1 LVSGG
6 TERLSNGLSIPI
18 RFVPAVLQPNVGWRA
33 WRFVP
38 TMSRSMHVLCGIALL
53 ATLALGCRK
62 AAPPPARP
70 DSEAKALVAGER
82 PKTKEACDACQGR
95 WGIHGLAEVELC
107 ICKTRD
113 SGRSCR
119 DGADCE
125 GQCLAESNGFV
136 VVDKGPPPKGYFRGR
151 CSEFDTTFGCH
162 QMIMEGAS
170 KKGPQ
175 LAEDAAEQI
184 CID

>member
-1 LVSGG
+1 
-6 TERLSNGLSIPI
+6 
-18 RFVPAVLQPNVGWRA
+18 VPAFLPPNVEWR
-33 WRFVP
+33 RPPIVSN
-38 TMSRSMHVLCGIALL
+38 MSHSMRALCGIALAAAAL
-53 ATLALGCRK
+53 TLGCRK
-62 AAPPPARP
+62 PAAPPPARP
-70 DSEAKALVAGER
+70 DSEAKAAATAANVAAGER
-82 PKTKEACDACQGR
+82 PRTKEACDACQGR
-95 WGIHGLAEVELC
+95 WGVHGLADVAVC

-125 GQCLAESNGFV
+125 GQCLAETGGFV
-136 VVDKGPPPKGYFRGR
+136 VVEKGPPPKGYFRGK

-162 QMIMEGAS
+162 PTIPEGAS

-175 LAEDAAEQI
+175 LAEDAAEEI

>member
-1 LVSGG
+1 
-6 TERLSNGLSIPI
+6 
-18 RFVPAVLQPNVGWRA
+18 
-33 WRFVP
+33 
-38 TMSRSMHVLCGIALL
+38 MHVLAIALL

-62 AAPPPARP
+62 ATPPPARP
-70 DSEAKALVAGER
+70 DAEAKALAPGDR
-82 PKTKEACDACQGR
+82 PQTAEACKACQGR
-95 WGIHGLAEVELC
+95 WGIHGLAQIETC

-125 GQCLAESNGFV
+125 GQCLAETGGFV
-136 VVDKGPPPKGYFRGR
+136 VIDKGPPARGYYRGR
-151 CSEFDTTFGCH
+151 CSEFETTFGCAP
-162 QMIMEGAS
+162 MIPDGAS

-175 LAEDAAEQI
+175 LAEDAAERI

>member
-1 LVSGG
+1 L
-6 TERLSNGLSIPI
+6 RIPNT
-18 RFVPAVLQPNVGWRA
+18 FVPAVLRPNVGWR
-33 WRFVP
+33 WPGFVGR
-38 TMSRSMHVLCGIALL
+38 MSRSMHILCGMALL
-53 ATLALGCRK
+53 ATLAVGCRK

-70 DSEAKALVAGER
+70 DSEAKAQQLAGER

-95 WGIHGLAEVELC
+95 WGIHGLAEVEIC

-125 GQCLAESNGFV
+125 GQCLAESGGFV
-136 VVDKGPPPKGYFRGR
+136 VVDKGPPAKGYFRGR
-151 CSEFDTTFGCH
+151 CSEFETTFGCNS
-162 QMIMEGAS
+162 MIPEGAS

-175 LAEDAAEQI
+175 IAEDAAEQI